1 MININAFAGHFRV
14 RTPMLREAHVLD
26 EITAIVRMVPGVT
39 FIEAKAR
46 TGSLLVKYD
55 PAILPMNLRPTI
67 EAMLPEL
74 KELYKKHS
82 DKNYEVYEPYV
93 SKIKTLL
100 EKNAVNS

>member
-1 MININAFAGHFRV
+1 MININAFAGHLRI
-14 RTPMLREAHVLD
+14 RTPMLREEHVLR

-39 FIEAKAR
+39 FIKAKVR

-55 PAILPMNLRPTI
+55 PAILPMHLRPTI

-74 KELYKKHS
+74 KDLYKKYS

-93 SKIKTLL
+93 NKIKTLV
-100 EKNAVNS
+100 EKNAINN